1 MIGQKRPGKRL
12 REDELESFFD
22 DSIGRDGTYLRVILQ
37 GDKSFHGKGWPWIQA
52 GIRNVLGQDK
62 VEKANVLRDGCLLL
76 KTKSKLQTEKLM
88 KVTTFLGN
96 GCEVTKDPKLNV
108 SRGTIHAY
116 DLLELSDEE
125 VVHWLSEFGVTHAKR
140 FTRKVGGKVEGTPT
154 LLLTFDRPSCP
165 SKLELDYITYHV
177 KRHVPNPLICF
188 QCGKFGHPEVRCTN
202 DPKCLKCGD
211 AKHSGDDCV
220 EKCLNCSQLGHSC
233 LSRKCEVWQREK
245 DICTLKVEKEIPYG
259 QARKIYESAH
269 QPPVLQGYA
278 DVVRSPSANKH
289 HDLELKGKVEQLEQK
304 LDKLT
309 NILMQVAKQLQ
320 CEKKVDSDA
329 DEDKGESDVDDK
341 QPEQGVSAPEEGG
354 ARPAES
360 RNTTSS
366 GTGPIKVTA
375 FRPAKG
381 KTKVRGEESRKHDM
395 EIVDDD
401 EVGSSQIVGRSASLG
416 RDSSRPGVTTRKS
429 WKDNL

>member
-1 MIGQKRPGKRL
+1 MVGQKRPGKRL

-22 DSIGRDGTYLRVILQ
+22 DSVGRDGTYLRVHLQ
-37 GDKSFHGKGWPWIQA
+37 GDKSFTGKGWPWIQA

-76 KTKSKLQTEKLM
+76 KTKTKVQTEKLM
-88 KVTTFLGN
+88 KVSTFLGD

-116 DLLELSDEE
+116 DLLELSEEE
-125 VVHWLSEFGVTHAKR
+125 VVHWLSEFGVTNAKR

-177 KRHVPNPLICF
+177 KRHVPNPLICY

-202 DPKCLKCGD
+202 DAKCLRCGD
-211 AKHSGDDCV
+211 GKHSGDCV
-220 EKCLNCSQLGHSC
+220 EKCANCSQLGHSC

-269 QPPVLQGYA
+269 QPPALQGYA
-278 DVVRSPSANKH
+278 DVVRTPSINKQS
-289 HDLELKGKVEQLEQK
+289 DLEMKGNVERLEQK
-304 LDKLT
+304 LDELT
-309 NILMQVAKQLQ
+309 KILTRVAQQLR
-320 CEKKVDSDA
+320 CEVKVTSDA
-329 DEDKGESDVDDK
+329 DEDKGESDVDDS
-341 QPEQGVSAPEEGG
+341 QPEKDVSSRGDSG
-354 ARPAES
+354 ARHEES
-360 RNTTSS
+360 RKDTSS
-366 GTGPIKVTA
+366 GKGTLKVTA

-381 KTKVRGEESRKHDM
+381 KSKVRGKESRKHEM
-395 EIVDDD
+395 ELVDDD
-401 EVGSSQIVGRSASLG
+401 EVASSQVLGRSTSLG
-416 RDSSRPGVTTRKS
+416 RDSSRPGLATRQS
-429 WKDNL
+429 WKDNT